1 VNSIVKPVT
10 PSHRNNI
17 KVNNIVWLGVTGFTI
32 LFTLMLFLWLY
43 ITGFTILF
51 TLMLFLWLYVT
62 GFTILFMLM
71 YPVPRQ
77 VKVAFHIFG
86 LICFIE
92 SLVHIGLTAQASDCV
107 RLYNYFILYVFIHTV
122 SKTNGFYGFMTKKI
136 VLFTKI
142 IK

>member
-1 VNSIVKPVT
+1 
-10 PSHRNNI
+10 
-17 KVNNIVWLGVTGFTI
+17 
-32 LFTLMLFLWLY
+32 
-43 ITGFTILF
+43 
-51 TLMLFLWLYVT
+51 
-62 GFTILFMLM
+62 M

-122 SKTNGFYGFMTKKI
+122 FKMNGFKLKFLTF
-136 VLFTKI
+136 LFLFKHATNLI
-142 IK
+142 TGNY

>member
-1 VNSIVKPVT
+1 MREKFQNTQIF
-10 PSHRNNI
+10 NNHI
-17 KVNNIVWLGVTGFTI
+17 FS
-32 LFTLMLFLWLY
+32 
-43 ITGFTILF
+43 
-51 TLMLFLWLYVT
+51 VT

-122 SKTNGFYGFMTKKI
+122 EW
-136 VLFTKI
+136 V
-142 IK
+142 